1 MKNILLLCLLLVGT
15 HTALAQKT
23 FNSKAYGFSI
33 LKPERWIEITSESI
47 QKNLEKAG
55 AGQKK
60 LDELLK
66 QEKNGV
72 LVTSYYKY
80 PIKAHKGI
88 IPTVKVTLRTNPF
101 TNFEAFKAA
110 VTNTSDLKK
119 MFPDLEII
127 DAPQVVTV
135 GGVKGLYFS
144 CKFTLDLKNGTVMKI
159 RSRSYSLPYKN
170 KFYQINLQDGQTEE
184 DCTALFNALIKSI
197 KIGF

>member
-1 MKNILLLCLLLVGT
+1 MRNTLLVCILLAC
-15 HTALAQKT
+15 TATFAQKT

-47 QKNLEKAG
+47 QKNLEKTDD
-55 AGQKK
+55 GQKK

-88 IPTVKVTLRTNPF
+88 IPTVKVTLRANPF

-170 KFYQINLQDGQTEE
+170 KFYQINLSDGQTEE
-184 DCTALFNALIKSI
+184 DCTALFNALIKSV